1 MNHGLP
7 LCLVFLALFAVAAVQ
22 KADKNR
28 LLLSALLF
36 LSGLAANFA
45 MTLSNGYPLRAM
57 TGCAVL
63 MLAAIAVL
71 TPPVLGGA
79 CRPLAL
85 AAAACAVFIA
95 LATAASIL
103 PGNYNRYAEAKTR
116 EAYVIG
122 QRGLGNLNVTTYT
135 LEGMSQ
141 YDVFDGITDI
151 SFDETYW
158 PNVYYAKYYGV
169 DTVVTDRI
177 R

>member
-1 MNHGLP
+1 
-7 LCLVFLALFAVAAVQ
+7 
-22 KADKNR
+22 
-28 LLLSALLF
+28 
-36 LSGLAANFA
+36 

-57 TGCAVL
+57 MGSAML
-63 MLAAIAVL
+63 ILAAVAVL
-71 TPPVLGGA
+71 TPPVLDGA
-79 CRPLAL
+79 YRPLAL
-85 AAAACAVFIA
+85 AAVACAAFVA
-95 LATAASIL
+95 LVTAASIL

-116 EAYVIG
+116 EAYVIE

-141 YDVFDGITDI
+141 YDVFDDMTDI